1 MLGGLQGAWET
12 AERGIRPPVSCPEVE
27 MGKEV
32 SMGPLDPQLRPAL
45 AQWSMGMVYT
55 LHCVPFPPEAPGD
68 PQQRQS
74 VGLHAGGGPS
84 CFS

>member
-45 AQWSMGMVYT
+45 AQ
-55 LHCVPFPPEAPGD
+55 
-68 PQQRQS
+68 
-74 VGLHAGGGPS
+74 
-84 CFS
+84 